1 MFLLFCFLK
10 TIADDM
16 MSLEDIGVE
25 MTNHV
30 QLSDSSSASQYS
42 SSEVIELVAM
52 PKPQIRS
59 IPRLWTHV
67 RNTDE
72 QEMLES
78 EISHKDIESY
88 HSIQPTTK
96 SNYQN
101 PWKFD
106 PLKVIYSTTVF
117 GIY

>member
-1 MFLLFCFLK
+1 
-10 TIADDM
+10 M

-25 MTNHV
+25 VTNHV

-42 SSEVIELVAM
+42 SSEVIQLVVM

-106 PLKVIYSTTVF
+106 PLKVIYSTTVSVA
-117 GIY
+117 